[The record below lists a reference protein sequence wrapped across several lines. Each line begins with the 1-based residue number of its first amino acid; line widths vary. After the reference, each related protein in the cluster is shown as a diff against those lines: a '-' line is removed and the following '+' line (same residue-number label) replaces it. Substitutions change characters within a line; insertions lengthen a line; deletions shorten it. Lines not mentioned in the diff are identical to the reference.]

1 MFFLNTLT
9 SRRLKMTQK
18 RKPRVLIA
26 DDELHIRTMVKAV
39 MKTMNAEVVG
49 EAVNGQEAV
58 TLFENVQPDL
68 TLLDINMPVKTG
80 EEALKEIIKKNPNA
94 FVIMLTSLSDLKTV
108 EKCLEL
114 GASNFIRKDT
124 PISEIKKIIK
134 ETWMVMKS

>member
-1 MFFLNTLT
+1 
-9 SRRLKMTQK
+9 MTQK